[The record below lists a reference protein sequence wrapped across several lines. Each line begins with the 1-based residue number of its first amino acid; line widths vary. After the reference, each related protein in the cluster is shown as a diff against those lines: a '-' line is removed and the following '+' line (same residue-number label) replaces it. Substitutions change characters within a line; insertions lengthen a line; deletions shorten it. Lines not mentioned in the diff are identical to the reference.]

1 MKTKRGS
8 FLTHDLIAKTGG
20 SLPPPEPNPTITIKV
35 PVITVVVIIITV
47 IIIISMVVTLCLR
60 PNSLHFSYNDQK
72 CASAH
77 SGNRVENQDV
87 AFLHLKYGNAIGN
100 YVQI

>member
-1 MKTKRGS
+1 
-8 FLTHDLIAKTGG
+8 
-20 SLPPPEPNPTITIKV
+20 
-35 PVITVVVIIITV
+35 
-47 IIIISMVVTLCLR
+47 MVVTLCLR
-60 PNSLHFSYNDQK
+60 PNSLHFSYKDQK

-77 SGNRVENQDV
+77 SGNSVENQDV